1 MAHISQAA
9 TPDVLSLERD
19 ERWRLA
25 LRVAQSSEFQ
35 KATRLREFLLYVCQ
49 KTLTNRKDEVHEQLI
64 AVEVFGRPTDYN
76 PADDNIVR
84 VEARELRRRLDIYF
98 LTEGRGEQLRIR
110 IPKGSY
116 IPRFEPNYD
125 GGTSRDSS
133 SPASREAAN
142 RPSVPSLLRGAG
154 WLPPIRNV
162 SKSFKAP
169 LSILV
174 LGLLAM
180 GLFVFLLG
188 ERRGTKVA
196 IERSSATMSSG
207 SAAVTGIWWAL
218 FPSSRPVEI
227 VVGDSSLVLAEDIS
241 GKVFSLADYLSGKYI
256 EQLESPGIRE
266 VVLHPYTSL
275 ADVLATSE
283 IQQTAMAQG
292 KSIAIRYARDL
303 HIRDLENEDL
313 IFLGTSYSD
322 PWIKEFE
329 AEGEFVLGVQ
339 DDSGRRLCFLD
350 KFPQP
355 GGRERYCTGQVNGNR
370 DEAYGVVTFLPN
382 LRERGNI
389 LILAGTTSQGTEAV
403 GDFMAHLHSASE
415 IRQYL
420 ALAEGKPLP
429 YFQLLFKTAVVG
441 NAPGKRELITHRTLS
456 PSRH

>member
-1 MAHISQAA
+1 
-9 TPDVLSLERD
+9 
-19 ERWRLA
+19 
-25 LRVAQSSEFQ
+25 
-35 KATRLREFLLYVCQ
+35 
-49 KTLTNRKDEVHEQLI
+49 
-64 AVEVFGRPTDYN
+64 
-76 PADDNIVR
+76 
-84 VEARELRRRLDIYF
+84 
-98 LTEGRGEQLRIR
+98 
-110 IPKGSY
+110 
-116 IPRFEPNYD
+116 
-125 GGTSRDSS
+125 
-133 SPASREAAN
+133 
-142 RPSVPSLLRGAG
+142 
-154 WLPPIRNV
+154 
-162 SKSFKAP
+162 
-169 LSILV
+169 
-174 LGLLAM
+174 
-180 GLFVFLLG
+180 
-188 ERRGTKVA
+188 
-196 IERSSATMSSG
+196 
-207 SAAVTGIWWAL
+207 
-218 FPSSRPVEI
+218 
-227 VVGDSSLVLAEDIS
+227 LAEDIS